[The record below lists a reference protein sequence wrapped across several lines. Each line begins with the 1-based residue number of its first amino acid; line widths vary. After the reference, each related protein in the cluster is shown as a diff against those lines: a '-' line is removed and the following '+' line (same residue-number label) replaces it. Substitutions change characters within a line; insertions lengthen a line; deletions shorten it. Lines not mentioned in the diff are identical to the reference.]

1 MATSNEKQIAA
12 YAMAQYQAL
21 LNQRT
26 TPNNVVQSFTR
37 EQAFELTKIA
47 LKEKLRRGEL
57 L

>member
-1 MATSNEKQIAA
+1 MATSNEKQIAV
-12 YAMAQYQAL
+12 YAMAQYLAL
-21 LNQRT
+21 LEQRPR
-26 TPNNVVQSFTR
+26 PNALVNSFTR